1 MMPLLRRRLRLYGPV
16 LACALLALAL
26 PGCKNDDERTAAPT
40 AAAAPAAPSTG
51 GGGLVRALC
60 SSDPVEGF
68 APLTVTFNP
77 DVAPQGDAGLTY
89 LWDFGDGTTSTAT
102 RPQHL
107 YTDSGTRTVRLTAS
121 RAGTTA
127 TCTTDVYVY
136 GDLSASC
143 RSQPIGGT
151 DVHFRVVPS
160 FCVADDCRYEW
171 DFGGPGSGTGVNGPR
186 PDFSYSAGGTY
197 TATATVFTARRTATC
212 RTTVTVP

>member
-1 MMPLLRRRLRLYGPV
+1 MMPLLRRRQRLHGPV
-16 LACALLALAL
+16 LVCALLALAL
-26 PGCKNDDERTAAPT
+26 PGCKNDDDRTAAPT
-40 AAAAPAAPSTG
+40 ATVTPGPPANE

-60 SSDPVEGF
+60 SSDPVEGS
-68 APLTVTFNP
+68 APLNVTFNP
-77 DVAPQGDAGLTY
+77 DVAPRGDAGLTY

-102 RPQHL
+102 RPQHV
-107 YTDSGTRTVRLTAS
+107 YADSGTRTVRLTAS

-171 DFGGPGSGTGVNGPR
+171 DFGGPGSGVRLDEAQPN
-186 PDFSYSAGGTY
+186 FSYTFGGTY
-197 TATATVFTARRTATC
+197 TATATVRTGRRTATC

>member
-1 MMPLLRRRLRLYGPV
+1 MRLRLRLHGPL
-16 LACALLALAL
+16 LACALVALAL
-26 PGCKNDDERTAAPT
+26 PGCKNDDDQASAPT
-40 AAAAPAAPSTG
+40 ATATQAPPSNG
-51 GGGLVRALC
+51 GGGIVRALC

-89 LWDFGDGTTSTAT
+89 LWDFGDGTTSTVT
-102 RPQHL
+102 RPQHV
-107 YTDSGTRTVRLTAS
+107 YGSSGTRTVRLTAS

-136 GDLSASC
+136 GELSASC
-143 RSQPIGGT
+143 RSQVIGGT

-160 FCVADDCRYEW
+160 FCFADDCRYEW
-171 DFGGPGSGTGVNGPR
+171 DFGGAGSGVRLDGPQ
-186 PDFSYSAGGTY
+186 PNFSYSAGGTY

>member
-1 MMPLLRRRLRLYGPV
+1 MMPLLRRRFRLHGPV
-16 LACALLALAL
+16 LACALVALAL
-26 PGCKNDDERTAAPT
+26 PGCKDDDDLTAAPT
-40 AAAAPAAPSTG
+40 AAAPPAAPSTG
-51 GGGLVRALC
+51 GGGIVRALC

-68 APLTVTFNP
+68 TPLTVTFNP

-102 RPQHL
+102 RPQHV

-127 TCTTDVYVY
+127 NCTTNVYVY
-136 GDLSASC
+136 GELSADC
-143 RSQPIGGT
+143 RSQVIGGT

-171 DFGGPGSGTGVNGPR
+171 DFGGPGAGVRLDGPQ
-186 PDFSYSAGGTY
+186 PNFSYAFGGTF

-212 RTTVTVP
+212 QTTVTVP